1 MGEMEETEETEEIE
15 LDKLIAYRN
24 FPLDHVR
31 GVLLNITIDS
41 ISNRKTLRP
50 ILVRPAD
57 DGKYEIIDGHYRV
70 AAARKLGFHTVPAII
85 HSTLSDEEAQ
95 KYFSPYTPVGLW
107 VRYDINICDSQFM
120 ESEQYKQHEED
131 ILFVGGIILTLGEYI
146 KHFFLTEW
154 DAYQYESFYCMGNP
168 YELSEEECR
177 YEAIAAEI
185 VNIMAKDSPETL
197 YEYENPE
204 EKEIAINKVV
214 NELTNHI
221 CLIKEYLG
229 IDLNQF
235 DYKNIQNQRERA
247 KILYFFYMMKNRD
260 FPKVNILELFRKPSM
275 ENIDNSLLGWETHNG
290 QIIHQIVTSIREA
303 LTSPSIK
310 KINSTLSN
318 ISNAWTYY
326 LSSLYQTM
334 DVFTSIDF
342 KYGRML
348 DDSFSD
354 ILLDDSFSNILNE
367 LDVCPEPSNFTY
379 DLSPIET
386 LYLRIMQHQY
396 IGQTND
402 ILRIHKMRIDSNYDV
417 PIELVETMRELHSNI
432 VDPSDISNYI
442 KDHAKHLAKYVY
454 LKENVSKT
462 EYRRLIYNGEKVPKI
477 LSFFNRTK
485 CLMATQTSYSELFIV
500 SCLQAILLDSSNET
514 FDYTYNGYQ
523 KHKKHKPKV
532 QGALKTEG
540 YVIDSL
546 KTYWTRKVNDHWYAN
561 IGIYNL
567 RCKLR
572 EVENTCDSKLLE
584 ILNIPSISGMKKRH
598 NFYAERL
605 NTDIMPFLIEL
616 PTV

>member
-1 MGEMEETEETEEIE
+1 MLFEEIK

-24 FPLDHVR
+24 FPFDHIR
-31 GVLLNITIDS
+31 GLLLNIIIES
-41 ISNRKTLRP
+41 ISKEKTLEP

-70 AAARKLGFHTVPAII
+70 AAARELGFHTVPAII
-85 HSTLSDEEAQ
+85 DDTLSDEKAQ

-107 VRYDINICDSQFM
+107 VTYDINICDSQFM
-120 ESEQYKQHEED
+120 ESEQYKQHEND
-131 ILFVGGIILTLGEYI
+131 ILLTYNGNFTLREYI
-146 KHFFLTEW
+146 KRFFLTKW
-154 DAYQYESFYCMGNP
+154 DAYQFESFYCMGNP

-185 VNIMAKDSPETL
+185 VNIMAKDSPETS

-303 LTSPSIK
+303 LTLPSIK
-310 KINSTLSN
+310 KINNTLSK
-318 ISNAWTYY
+318 ISDDWTDY
-326 LSSLYQTM
+326 LSILYQTM

-348 DDSFSD
+348 DDYFSY
-354 ILLDDSFSNILNE
+354 ILNK
-367 LDVCPEPSNFTY
+367 LDVCLEPSNFTY

-386 LYLRIMQHQY
+386 FYLRIMQHQY
-396 IGQTND
+396 IGQVND
-402 ILRIHKMRIDSNYDV
+402 ILIINKIRIESNYDV
-417 PIELVETMRELHSNI
+417 SIELVNKMRKLFPNNI
-432 VDPSDISNYI
+432 KLSDIADYI
-442 KDHAKHLAKYVY
+442 KNNSKNLAKYVY
-454 LKENVSKT
+454 LKENVSET
-462 EYRRLIYNGEKVPKI
+462 ECRRLIYNRKKVSKI
-477 LSFFNRTK
+477 LRFFDRTK
-485 CLMATQTSYSELFIV
+485 CSMNTQTSYSELLIV

-523 KHKKHKPKV
+523 KYKKHKPKV
-532 QGALKTEG
+532 QGALKTDG
-540 YVIDSL
+540 HVIDPL
-546 KTYWTRKVNDHWYAN
+546 KAYWTRKVNDHWYAN
-561 IGIYNL
+561 IGIYDL
-567 RCKLR
+567 RCKLC
-572 EVENTCDSKLLE
+572 EIENACDSKLLE
-584 ILNIPSISGMKKRH
+584 ILNIPSISGMWKMH
-598 NFYAERL
+598 NFYDKRL
-605 NTDIMPFLIEL
+605 KTDIMHF
-616 PTV
+616 